1 MDSIRKKG
9 MVIGME
15 QKTELLTDVQKYF
28 PVREFRYSQ
37 REIIE
42 QILNGRDVMA
52 VLPTGAGK
60 SLCYQY
66 PAMKLPGITLVVS
79 PLIALMQDQTT
90 HLLKQNIPAACLNSE
105 VVGKERRKIMQ
116 DALEGKCKILYLSP
130 ERLIS
135 PKFVRFA
142 KQLNIS
148 LLVIDEAHCI
158 SLWGY
163 DFRPGYVKIPRFF
176 QMTGC
181 RPPIAAFT
189 ATATEYIKND
199 VIRLLQMKEPYVVNE
214 GYDRTN
220 LTLSVKHCRT
230 TMVKYR
236 SIYAFL
242 RSHPKDCGI
251 IYCSLVEHVDRVYEK
266 LKRKNYRVSRY
277 YAELE
282 EEEKKKNF
290 LAFLSGENQI
300 MVATNAFGMGID
312 KADIRFVLHFDIARD
327 PEGYYQE
334 VGRAGRDGAP
344 AECVLFYQPSDVKSL
359 FGMLQAGIQELHYE
373 DEMNRVIA
381 DLVKRRLQAM
391 IQYAE
396 MGADKDSAELSD
408 WIRRYFKEDD
418 PGKGHSDIV
427 RIQEQFLN
435 RIREIDVLYTNETK
449 VSKEIRKGNYCCGEV
464 CTVQVSR
471 EGGKKWTVDFILDQ
485 TLDYF
490 DLMVADAVYTLWCWG
505 KTKIYPKN
513 ILILLS
519 GDENATMKPTQKTKE
534 GNDKRLCIAESLEKM
549 SRCRIRID
557 WSKGKIGRGIVDE
570 AFVPV
575 LEGNF
580 LPLKKD
586 GKNGYRVLDTPPLY
600 QYAELTNGQFFTV
613 PKNLLEVSVNGKKL
627 PHSIENMKLKHFLA
641 RRLILSSPVRAQYS
655 GKQMSTIIRFIS
667 EKQSRKGMF
676 EILDLDWTENPYL
689 KKRQWNTRVEKI
701 VGILEYYKAQN
712 KLAYYELLRG
722 ETELGR
728 DEVLGV
734 KLEYYQ
740 VPNI

>member
-28 PVREFRYSQ
+28 PVKEFRYSQ

-290 LAFLSGENQI
+290 LAFLNGENQI

-373 DEMNRVIA
+373 DEMNRIIA
-381 DLVKRRLQAM
+381 DLAKRRLQAM

-505 KTKIYPKN
+505 KTKVYPKN
-513 ILILLS
+513 ILTLLS

>member
-290 LAFLSGENQI
+290 LAFLNGENQI

-344 AECVLFYQPSDVKSL
+344 AECVLFYQPSDVKNL

-381 DLVKRRLQAM
+381 DLAKRRLQAM

-505 KTKIYPKN
+505 KTKVYPKN
-513 ILILLS
+513 ILTLLS

-740 VPNI
+740 VPNV

>member
-28 PVREFRYSQ
+28 PVKEFRYSQ

-42 QILNGRDVMA
+42 QILNGWDVMA

-266 LKRKNYRVSRY
+266 LKQKNYRVSRY

-290 LAFLSGENQI
+290 LAFLSGGNQI

-381 DLVKRRLQAM
+381 DLAKRRLQAM

-505 KTKIYPKN
+505 KTKVYPKN
-513 ILILLS
+513 ILTLLS

-557 WSKGKIGRGIVDE
+557 WSKGKIGRGIVDK

-712 KLAYYELLRG
+712 KLVYYELLRG

-740 VPNI
+740 VPNV